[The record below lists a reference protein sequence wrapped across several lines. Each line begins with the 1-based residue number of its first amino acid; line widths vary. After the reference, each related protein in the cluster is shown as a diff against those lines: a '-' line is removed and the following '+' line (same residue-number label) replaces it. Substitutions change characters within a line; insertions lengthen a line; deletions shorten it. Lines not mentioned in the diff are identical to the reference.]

1 VSIQAYQRTAQL
13 GESPRSTEYRA
24 FAQVT
29 RDLIWAR
36 DNGPVPEFG
45 AWMTALL
52 KNRQLWEILA
62 VDCAGQGNALPPKV
76 RAQIVSLALFVER
89 HTSAVCVDN
98 AAIDPLID
106 INKTMMEALAP
117 SSTQIGR

>member
-13 GESPRSTEYRA
+13 GETPRSAEYRA
-24 FAQVT
+24 FAQIT

-36 DNGPVPEFG
+36 DNGPIPDFA
-45 AWMTALL
+45 AWMNALV
-52 KNRQLWEILA
+52 KNRELWEILA
-62 VDCAGQGNALPPKV
+62 VDCAGEGNALPAPV
-76 RAQIVSLALFVER
+76 RAQIVSLALFVDR

-98 AAIDPLID
+98 APIDPLID

-117 SSTQIGR
+117 SAPATAR